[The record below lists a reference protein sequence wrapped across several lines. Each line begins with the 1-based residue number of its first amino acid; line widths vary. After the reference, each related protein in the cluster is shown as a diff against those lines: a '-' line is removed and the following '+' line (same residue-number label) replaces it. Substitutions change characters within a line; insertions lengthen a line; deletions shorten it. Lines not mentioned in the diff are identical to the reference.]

1 MADVTEDVH
10 ILAAVDFGG
19 SETGGVCALATSG
32 QAAAPP
38 RSLMNSRRFIA
49 LINRPMTACAA

>member
-1 MADVTEDVH
+1 MLVGRPTLVVAKP
-10 ILAAVDFGG
+10 
-19 SETGGVCALATSG
+19 GGVCALATSG